1 VLLAANTT
9 SGRSAA
15 ESEKAAAN
23 KKHNESVGSAG
34 RTSNEIIMGA
44 AWRLIWMQQIVY
56 FDCDAPLCASRAHLK
71 LAQKEPFT
79 FTSCAR
85 VCSGTTLSVSG
96 LSILD
101 LCQSSM
107 QKPC

>member
-23 KKHNESVGSAG
+23 KKHNESVGSAMLAG

-56 FDCDAPLCASRAHLK
+56 FDCDAPRFVRRAH
-71 LAQKEPFT
+71 
-79 FTSCAR
+79 
-85 VCSGTTLSVSG
+85 
-96 LSILD
+96 I
-101 LCQSSM
+101 
-107 QKPC
+107 